1 MKRKLTAM
9 LLAGALLSVNT
20 AYAIDSYRYLHVSIE
35 TPWMIFLF
43 LLAAVF
49 VPFVLMI
56 VLMWRIQLRKS
67 LDKSSAKS
75 RDTEN

>member
-1 MKRKLTAM
+1 MKRTVIAVI
-9 LLAGALLSVNT
+9 LAGALMRIDT

-43 LLAAVF
+43 LLAAIF

-67 LDKSSAKS
+67 LGKSSAKS
-75 RDTEN
+75 TDNEQ